1 MNTAEK
7 IAEHL
12 LQAKAP
18 PSLEAMLGH
27 ARSVFPELRC
37 VFSTSLSL
45 EDQAITHMIATGNLP
60 VRIFT
65 LDTGRHFPETYRAL
79 QSTRERYGIDIEV
92 YFPQTEA
99 VEKLMRIKGA
109 YSFYDSVD
117 NRKECCGIRKV
128 EPLARALKGSEL
140 WITGI
145 RKVHSPERGD
155 LPQIE
160 IDHTHNV
167 VKYHPLLHWTDAELK
182 SYIDT
187 HNIPYNRLQD
197 KGFPSIGCEPCTQA
211 GGNPADPRA
220 GRWAGSDKT
229 ECGIHWTQNG
239 RPIAVNG
246 QFQ

>member
-1 MNTAEK
+1 MDSAEQ
-7 IAEHL
+7 IAQTL
-12 LQAKAP
+12 KQ
-18 PSLEAMLGH
+18 S
-27 ARSVFPELRC
+27 PELDSLAATLKNARTAFPGLKA

-45 EDQAITHMIATGNLP
+45 EDQAITHMIATDKLP

-92 YFPQTEA
+92 YFPQTTA
-99 VEKLMRIKGA
+99 VENLMRTKGA
-109 YSFYDSVD
+109 YSFYESIE

-155 LPQIE
+155 LPQVE

-167 VKYHPLLHWTDAELK
+167 VKYHPLLHWSDEELK
-182 SYIDT
+182 AYIEKN
-187 HNIPYNRLQD
+187 NIPYNRLQD
-197 KGFPSIGCEPCTQA
+197 KGFPSIGCEPCTRA
-211 GGNPADPRA
+211 VKPGESMRA
-220 GRWAGSDKT
+220 GRWWWEDADKK
-229 ECGIHWTQNG
+229 ECGLHVHQ
-239 RPIAVNG
+239 
-246 QFQ
+246 